1 MQPDCWQDENHDLF
15 GERVERDVFP
25 AQLRPGGHHA
35 AETMARTE
43 HGLAATTGRDG
54 VCSGPETTHSPASGP
69 YRRLP
74 GRTLRR
80 LPRVGGSKRRID
92 PEVERRKTERRP
104 SPAVGFARGKAEGRK
119 AKNRS
124 PDESRPAARQASRP
138 ARGPAVQLWIAV
150 LLAVAGLTLLYL
162 GVWLPPEGE
171 IHSSLLVAFGETSTF
186 AGALFGVDY
195 QYRYGRPARS

>member
-1 MQPDCWQDENHDLF
+1 MQPERWEDEDHDVF
-15 GERVERDVFP
+15 GEGTERDVFP
-25 AQLRPGGHHA
+25 AQFGPGGYHA
-35 AETMARTE
+35 TETVARIE

-54 VCSGPETTHSPASGP
+54 ICSGPEAPYSPASSS

-80 LPRVGGSKRRID
+80 PCRSLGGGGRGN
-92 PEVERRKTERRP
+92 TEGESRQ
-104 SPAVGFARGKAEGRK
+104 AEGCTG
-119 AKNRS
+119 A
-124 PDESRPAARQASRP
+124 DESRPSGSQASRP

-150 LLAVAGLTLLYL
+150 LLAVAGLVLLYL

-195 QYRYGRPARS
+195 QYRYGRTGSP